1 MIRQIALCCTL
12 SLLPVFAMAQTIGP
26 ASGERE
32 ITLSGSGGSDRNF
45 DSGNFSISGDYG
57 WYTNNNM
64 LIGIRQSVQYQNIEG
79 ATFRNDFWNGS
90 TRGFVDW
97 HFGQAN
103 WRPFVGASLG
113 AVYGDGLRDSGFA
126 GLELGFKY
134 YVLPKTFI
142 MARGEYQWFF
152 RKTRDIDHSFD
163 DGAWVYTLGM
173 GYNF

>member
-12 SLLPVFAMAQTIGP
+12 SLLPVFAMGQSVGP

-45 DSGNFSISGDYG
+45 DSGSFSISGDYG

-64 LIGIRQSVQYQNIEG
+64 LIGIRQSVQHQNIEDVN
-79 ATFRNDFWNGS
+79 FRNDIWNGS

-97 HFGQAN
+97 HFGDSAM
-103 WRPFVGASLG
+103 RPFLGASLG
-113 AVYGDGLRDSGFA
+113 AVYGDTIDTSAFG
-126 GLELGFKY
+126 GLEVGLKY

-142 MARGEYQWFF
+142 MGRAEYQWFF
-152 RKTRDIDHSFD
+152 DDTDDINSSFD
-163 DGAWVYTLGM
+163 SGAWVYTVGM